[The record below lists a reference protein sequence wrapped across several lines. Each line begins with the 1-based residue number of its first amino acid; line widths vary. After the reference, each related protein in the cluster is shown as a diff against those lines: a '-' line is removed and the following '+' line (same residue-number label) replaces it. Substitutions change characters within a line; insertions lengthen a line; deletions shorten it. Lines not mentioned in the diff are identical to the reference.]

1 MLNSGK
7 LEGFRVGR
15 MWRIPL
21 ENVKNQGG
29 YMPVTVYIEKYGED
43 ISDAKLGAIVRE
55 NYESYQKSIAENK
68 EKWKAE
74 GEQFK
79 KARQSLNIT
88 QRELADCIGVHPLTV
103 GKYEKGSAIRSRKM
117 FRNAGIKILKSVQSK
132 KCLAYAKLT
141 YFLRVVLLNL

>member
-1 MLNSGK
+1 MQKKLGK
-7 LEGFRVGR
+7 GNR
-15 MWRIPL
+15 MATDMEL
-21 ENVKNQGG
+21 SQGG

-43 ISDAKLGAIVRE
+43 ISDAKLGAIVRK

-68 EKWKAE
+68 EKWEEE

-117 FRNAGIKILKSVQSK
+117 FRNA
-132 KCLAYAKLT
+132 
-141 YFLRVVLLNL
+141 

>member
-1 MLNSGK
+1 MQKKLGK
-7 LEGFRVGR
+7 ANR
-15 MWRIPL
+15 MATDIEL
-21 ENVKNQGG
+21 SQGG

-117 FRNAGIKILKSVQSK
+117 FRNAGITSMKYIQTERNKNFE
-132 KCLAYAKLT
+132 KCTK
-141 YFLRVVLLNL
+141 

>member
-1 MLNSGK
+1 MQKKLGK
-7 LEGFRVGR
+7 ANR
-15 MWRIPL
+15 MATDIEL
-21 ENVKNQGG
+21 SQGG

-43 ISDAKLGAIVRE
+43 ISDAKLGAIVRK

-88 QRELADCIGVHPLTV
+88 QRELEDCICIGVHPLTV
-103 GKYEKGSAIRSRKM
+103 GKYEKGSAIRSRKK
-117 FRNAGIKILKSVQSK
+117 FRNVGITSMKYIQTERNKN
-132 KCLAYAKLT
+132 
-141 YFLRVVLLNL
+141 F